1 MPSPPFRVL
10 FLLVLSALSSS
21 ASLHKNDSFV
31 SSDCNSPD
39 TFVCPREGSC
49 IPLDWVGD
57 GEKDC
62 EDGAD
67 EFDSGGGRDDPFSM
81 LVSATQPQNGSLAS
95 PNEPSGELAI
105 SSTFFSPPLSPI
117 SAPASC
123 QNCSG
128 PLETWVGQLVDM
140 LDSDDNRSSSM
151 FGHPKCRSLLSRA
164 CPLLTVCAECPP
176 KSVSG
181 PLFPWTR
188 LQLFLCELLEPTL
201 RDHSKCLGTIPSGCA
216 KERSSSIFLSPHCR
230 FLHHSLRSVEC
241 LEAASSQSQCSD
253 SALEM
258 MGPLRSEAEHWME
271 ELKCSSNLDD
281 RNDSTT
287 AMLTDKWAFPSPT
300 TTTTTT
306 APPSPSPSFSPSL
319 DFSAIPSTSSNQ
331 SVSPKVEHQQQVQA
345 EDADFLWDT
354 LSSLARTEQM
364 CAIGHHR
371 NKRADGE
378 TAIWTKVCDRADVF
392 NANGLCLE
400 ELARREGSKCTGGR
414 QIHANASSSTCA
426 LIDAFG
432 KTVDCAVGAMNEL
445 CPVEVQEAVVAIQE
459 QLNDEAIS
467 RQCFAQQRETSVA
480 EAEAEVPDEFPLS
493 PLNPKC
499 SSEQEESSLVC
510 LVELA
515 ELNGRFQRLPSL
527 QMLFADKASLVLPP
541 TPKAYSLPHKFA
553 PIPHRIGLAP
563 LCSARARRFLLDR
576 SSACLNAPLA
586 QCHMPMEAVGRAVG
600 AMLQGVHGQAHLCK
614 AFYSLRAAFR
624 CGQQTMRERCAKDGE
639 VLVDLENHLAEMLRT
654 LESLGLEEGCPVEE
668 PPQLDALLSRRV
680 IPSRLSVPVLPFAA
694 FAVHGTP
701 GTSVAVAVDGGPS
714 GGANAHPLAV
724 IKQPRLIDQA
734 CQAFLN
740 FSECRA
746 RVQCFPLWARGM
758 SAMFDFACG
767 PQGNALYLEVRQCI
781 RRNIARQNIKECV
794 VAFSRGAPQDACPS
808 ARRLVDCAVPEIG
821 ERCGERAAQFVREYV
836 AVFARAVDANC
847 ALFRQEEREKEE
859 GRVAGGETE
868 SGGRKG
874 PIAALNCSE
883 EQQQLVRH
891 CAVPLESLH
900 ARLGDLFQGGLQ
912 NVLKNLNGL
921 APLFAQGCVLGAQFR
936 QCLAPLSAD
945 NRCVVSSCLVAAG
958 AGICDQPDAAQ
969 AIDTHLGCVF
979 RQISDPEFGKCLRTT
994 LVPIKQFSLASLR
1007 QALPQFVDCVHDI
1020 VQRTCG
1026 SIPLNVLRVLASKD
1040 NICPVTGRPVS
1051 EQFVGNGGP
1060 SNLYPFLSKNL
1071 TITTALPPA
1080 TCTPEMKR
1088 IRLDCQHDFL
1098 LSKYAFRPVSLL
1110 RDLSNASSNPSP
1122 EAFCAGDFEALSQCM
1137 RRTAPCDT
1145 EEPYGHARALRALGT
1160 AICSA
1165 RVEFSRRA
1173 RCVETVAE
1181 GAEGRKCTAQYEQQ
1195 RRDEL
1200 LGNAGD
1206 NDGTLCGLVNT
1217 TTQCLAQRVFSE
1229 CGSDSLEFV
1238 FSATNEYLAQIIPG
1252 NGCQLEVPSLAI
1264 QHSTG
1269 CPEQQLI
1276 AFLECES
1283 HVDHFRPRPLALIS
1297 DQSEWETFCLSAQTK
1312 FKPCVEGLK
1321 CRPEP
1326 AAGAALTLHDTVCER
1341 EIARRDQRRFGACL
1355 LKVTEADSV
1364 RQCLNNFRLVDLLGR
1379 DAGPRVCAAVDEL
1392 LLCSANTINSQCGEE
1407 ALLHVY
1413 DVYNGWSSAYH
1424 PSCALSPPNLTKVR
1438 DEDER
1443 GGGLFN
1449 VTKPTAETTTLA
1461 TTGRRELTARG
1472 EEREGATSSTASTT
1486 TTTTTA
1492 AAATTAGKTSTTT
1505 ERTEKPRGTTPGG
1518 GKRTEPP
1525 KGPNGAST
1533 ATGQPIAAAFIS
1545 ILSAFLSLCTSWRWR
1560 QRFV

>member
-10 FLLVLSALSSS
+10 FLVVLSALSSS
-21 ASLHKNDSFV
+21 ASLHKNDSSV

-117 SAPASC
+117 SAPSSC

-128 PLETWVGQLVDM
+128 PLEAWVGQLVDM

-176 KSVSG
+176 NC
-181 PLFPWTR
+181 
-188 LQLFLCELLEPTL
+188 FLCELLEPTL

-287 AMLTDKWAFPSPT
+287 AMLTDKWAFPPPT

-345 EDADFLWDT
+345 EDADFLWDA

-515 ELNGRFQRLPSL
+515 ELNGRLQRLPSL
-527 QMLFADKASLVLPP
+527 QMLFADKASL
-541 TPKAYSLPHKFA
+541 A
-553 PIPHRIGLAP
+553 PICEVFAHYERCLDEKVFTRAGKGGESSRCSLNSPLNALARIGLAP
-563 LCSARARRFLLDR
+563 LCSARARSFLLDR

-680 IPSRLSVPVLPFAA
+680 IPSRLSVPFSPSPPPPSTAPQARPLPLPSTGDPAA
-694 FAVHGTP
+694 VPTP
-701 GTSVAVAVDGGPS
+701 SQCDDRQHQQFTECVQPLTAFQP
-714 GGANAHPLAV
+714 HPLAV

-808 ARRLVDCAVPEIG
+808 ARRLVDCACLRG
-821 ERCGERAAQFVREYV
+821 RWTRTARCSGK
-836 AVFARAVDANC
+836 
-847 ALFRQEEREKEE
+847 EEREKEE

-868 SGGRKG
+868 NGGRKG

-1051 EQFVGNGGP
+1051 EQF
-1060 SNLYPFLSKNL
+1060 NL
-1071 TITTALPPA
+1071 TMTTALPPA

-1200 LGNAGD
+1200 LGND
-1206 NDGTLCGLVNT
+1206 DGTLCGLVNT

-1297 DQSEWETFCLSAQTK
+1297 DQSE
-1312 FKPCVEGLK
+1312 PCVEGLK

-1461 TTGRRELTARG
+1461 TTGRREVTARG
-1472 EEREGATSSTASTT
+1472 EEREGATSSTSTASTT

-1492 AAATTAGKTSTTT
+1492 AATTAGKTSATT